1 MMAFGYS
8 RTCRCLP
15 GFQYSDR
22 DCSRFQGCG
31 GFFQAAASL
40 VFTPPCDCLRWTSED
55 PGYCLP
61 LLEAAT
67 VADSQQLPPEVAS
80 GGADQDLTLS
90 FSLKDGAT
98 EVKIY
103 LLSSQGAKEIFNG
116 TQVTLLQNGS
126 EVELRLSSVSP
137 DWAGK
142 YICRYLY
149 ENAMHELTREVIV
162 PLGAADLIQTR
173 SQLSMNC
180 SSPEGLTLQCC
191 VRNRGGELRAS
202 WNPGA
207 PDPVRLG
214 GNGDPLCH
222 FLALSSCPSA
232 DTAYQCTFESDRLG
246 TVQTTVSVGP
256 IQAGDRFCPGE
267 NSTGRWDATKA
278 GQVAEL
284 LCPEGTDGKMLRS
297 CSPGG
302 TWENVQDNCTN
313 HQLLSGLHEAQ
324 LLQAGLG
331 SPQTEV
337 PWMIDWLKAETESG
351 NIQGKNPRDLL
362 AVLDTMDII
371 SEVALGAQMR
381 LESSVVANLLAAAN
395 TILDVDPG
403 PEWSVVEALSPSAAS
418 RLLQSIENL
427 ASLLLPPS
435 GSPYN
440 LTLPNLE
447 LQSAQMGPE
456 FEDFNKGFDTDP
468 PLRIHIEE
476 EELLR
481 CGQNVT
487 VTSLVLKKLGR
498 IMPGSRGAKARL
510 GSLVM
515 SNSVTASNGSVSQ
528 VEVQMTFG
536 HWNGT
541 GEGQEEEDEEERV
554 AQCVFWDHSLHGR
567 VGGWSAEGC
576 QTSGA
581 ETATK
586 CTCRHLTSF
595 SILMSAHPVPDS
607 FALTFLGTFG
617 VCASILALIAT
628 LAIYYLVWTSVVK
641 NKVAYFRYTTL
652 VNIALSLLMGSFWFL
667 GASRLASDPE
677 SKLCVAAAFF
687 THFCYLAM
695 FFWMLV
701 QALMLFHQLVF
712 VFHQLSTRSALP
724 AMVSLGYLCPFAIA
738 VATVAAFLPRGGYLH
753 QAVCWLSSRSKAIYA
768 FSVPVLAVVSA
779 NALILFVVLLKLMR
793 PSVSEGPQGEEWKAL
808 VSIFKA
814 LLILT
819 PAFGLT
825 WGLGVITMTSEA
837 SQFTHYM
844 FTILNSLQGVFI
856 LIFGCLMDKKV
867 RGALCKRLC
876 KSPAAQT
883 KSETLDSKLSN

>member
-1 MMAFGYS
+1 
-8 RTCRCLP
+8 
-15 GFQYSDR
+15 
-22 DCSRFQGCG
+22 
-31 GFFQAAASL
+31 
-40 VFTPPCDCLRWTSED
+40 
-55 PGYCLP
+55 
-61 LLEAAT
+61 
-67 VADSQQLPPEVAS
+67 
-80 GGADQDLTLS
+80 
-90 FSLKDGAT
+90 
-98 EVKIY
+98 
-103 LLSSQGAKEIFNG
+103 
-116 TQVTLLQNGS
+116 
-126 EVELRLSSVSP
+126 
-137 DWAGK
+137 
-142 YICRYLY
+142 
-149 ENAMHELTREVIV
+149 MHELTREVIV

-232 DTAYQCTFESDRLG
+232 DTAYQCTFESDHLG

-351 NIQGKNPRDLL
+351 NIQGKKPRDIL

-395 TILDVDPG
+395 TMLDIDPG

-468 PLRIHIEE
+468 PLRVHIEE

-541 GEGQEEEDEEERV
+541 GKGQEEEDEEERV
-554 AQCVFWDHSLHGR
+554 AQCVFWDHSLHGK
-567 VGGWSAEGC
+567 VGGWSTEGC
-576 QTSGA
+576 QTSST

-586 CTCRHLTSF
+586 CTCHHLTSF

-738 VATVAAFLPRGGYLH
+738 VATVATFLPRGGYLH